1 MSLFDP
7 GDLVR
12 VIETG
17 NVGVVERCD
26 RAYDHYRVVVI
37 INEARRI
44 FESNELLFLEH
55 GKSSKAKPK
64 E

>member
-1 MSLFDP
+1 MSLFNP

-17 NVGVVERCD
+17 NVGMVERCD

-37 INEARRI
+37 INETRRI
-44 FESNELLFLEH
+44 FESNELLFLERA
-55 GKSSKAKPK
+55 KSINTKPK
-64 E
+64 K